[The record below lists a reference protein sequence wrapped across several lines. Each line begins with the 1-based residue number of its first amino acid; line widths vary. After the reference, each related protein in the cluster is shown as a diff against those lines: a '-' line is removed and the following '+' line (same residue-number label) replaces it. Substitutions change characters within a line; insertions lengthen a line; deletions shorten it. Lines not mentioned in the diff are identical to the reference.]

1 MAVLLLVLCLGAAML
16 FLFPP
21 SSGRLPEI
29 EGENAVSEKLT
40 VQADGSGLGAIILSK
55 DSDNPV
61 LLVCGGGPG
70 IPQYL
75 IESMLGSPLTD
86 VFTVCYWDYRGTG
99 LSYSNAI
106 SSVGMTTEKFIGDT
120 LRMTDYL
127 ACANGLLQG
136 RAGGRNRILSGTGVR
151 ITAKKAHAVSLKGIQ
166 SFPPAI
172 IFTSASI
179 ALLRLLPL

>member
-16 FLFPP
+16 FLLPP
-21 SSGRLPEI
+21 SSGKLPAMQGPKAI
-29 EGENAVSEKLT
+29 SEKLT

-75 IESMLGSPLTD
+75 MESMLGSPLTD

-106 SSVGMTTEKFIGDT
+106 SSDGMTTENFIGDA

-136 RAGGRNRILSGTGVR
+136 RAGGRNRILSGAGVGMTAEKTKETFQSVR
-151 ITAKKAHAVSLKGIQ
+151 ANLVMQGISDAKKLQ
-166 SFPPAI
+166 F
-172 IFTSASI
+172 
-179 ALLRLLPL
+179 LNED

>member
-21 SSGRLPEI
+21 SSGRLPSMQ
-29 EGENAVSEKLT
+29 GPKAVSEKLT

-61 LLVCGGGPG
+61 LL
-70 IPQYL
+70 
-75 IESMLGSPLTD
+75 
-86 VFTVCYWDYRGTG
+86 
-99 LSYSNAI
+99 
-106 SSVGMTTEKFIGDT
+106 
-120 LRMTDYL
+120 

-136 RAGGRNRILSGTGVR
+136 RAGGRNRILSGAGVR
-151 ITAKKAHAVSLKGIQ
+151 ITAEKAHAVSLKGIQ